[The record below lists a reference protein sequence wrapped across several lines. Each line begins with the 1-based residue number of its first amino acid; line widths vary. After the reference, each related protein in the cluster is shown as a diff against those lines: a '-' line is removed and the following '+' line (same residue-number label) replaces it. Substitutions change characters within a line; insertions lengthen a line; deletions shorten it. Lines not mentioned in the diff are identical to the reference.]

1 MYSSQYYAEKRAKLH
16 QKIQRNLQKLSNI
29 AYEFVL
35 ENDDIKERMKELEI
49 QEAESR
55 RMDEEAKKKEADKK
69 QEPEIKPVSE
79 FNKEAEAKVEG
90 KSQNQKNKK

>member
-1 MYSSQYYAEKRAKLH
+1 MYYAEKRAKLH

-55 RMDEEAKKKEADKK
+55 RMDEEAKGKEEAKK
-69 QEPEIKPVSE
+69 QEPEIKPEVE
-79 FNKEAEAKVEG
+79 IKKESEAKVEG
-90 KSQNQKNKK
+90 KNQNQKIKK